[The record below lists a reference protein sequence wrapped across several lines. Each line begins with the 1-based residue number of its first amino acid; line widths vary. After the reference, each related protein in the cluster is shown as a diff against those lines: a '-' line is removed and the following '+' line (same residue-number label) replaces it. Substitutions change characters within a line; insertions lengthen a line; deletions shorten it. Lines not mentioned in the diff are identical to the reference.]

1 MGFFFFNKGTR
12 THNLPYHAVY
22 CTLNGESYFAAEW
35 GLVWTRLTN
44 ELSSVHR
51 LSHPADSLG
60 DTGAAAAGMLIAQAL
75 AGFHRR
81 YAPAGEAIVWT
92 SSSVH
97 GLRAAVRILPTATK
111 ELAHA

>member
-1 MGFFFFNKGTR
+1 
-12 THNLPYHAVY
+12 
-22 CTLNGESYFAAEW
+22 
-35 GLVWTRLTN
+35 
-44 ELSSVHR
+44 
-51 LSHPADSLG
+51 
-60 DTGAAAAGMLIAQAL
+60 MLIAQAL